1 VHGDYDVQLRY
12 MIRLQREGFRH
23 VEIPE
28 KGSSFEV

>member
-1 VHGDYDVQLRY
+1 

-28 KGSSFEV
+28 KGSSFEVWNPA